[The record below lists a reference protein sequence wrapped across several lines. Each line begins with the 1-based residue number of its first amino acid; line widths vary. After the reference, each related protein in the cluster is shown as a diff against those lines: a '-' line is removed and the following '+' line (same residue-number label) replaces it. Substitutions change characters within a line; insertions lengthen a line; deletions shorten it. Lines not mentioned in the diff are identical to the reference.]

1 LRAHPAAA
9 TALEMK
15 EGAAL
20 GAAGAGEEGGSGG
33 GGRRGRGGRRERRWG
48 RRGRGCGGG
57 GEEGGSGGRGPPGQ
71 GSCGG
76 GAQGRCGGCEDE
88 HRCWLACTPPRTTP
102 ATRSTPRPAPSP
114 GRRAGSAQSPLPDS
128 RGPCTGC
135 CSSPPPPLLRPPPP
149 SSLPPL
155 LRLAAV
161 QLRAAPARLD
171 VAQPLPAAPSP
182 SRLTVR
188 GRGFLAA
195 PLAPVARRQAAAR
208 HHNGLDAGS
217 PAALPPVPTP
227 PAAGRLKGGE
237 R

>member
-1 LRAHPAAA
+1 VGRKEEAA
-9 TALEMK
+9 
-15 EGAAL
+15 
-20 GAAGAGEEGGSGG
+20 G
-33 GGRRGRGGRRERRWG
+33 GGRRGRGATAVVPRGGAAGARTSIAAGSPARRREPRLRRGARLAAAPSLGRRV
-48 RRGRGCGGG
+48 
-57 GEEGGSGGRGPPGQ
+57 
-71 GSCGG
+71 
-76 GAQGRCGGCEDE
+76 
-88 HRCWLACTPPRTTP
+88 
-102 ATRSTPRPAPSP
+102 
-114 GRRAGSAQSPLPDS
+114 GSAQSLLPDS

-161 QLRAAPARLD
+161 QLRAAPARLA

-217 PAALPPVPTP
+217 PAALPPVPAP

>member
-1 LRAHPAAA
+1 VAVVPRGGAAVRGRGPLLARLHAAADHACDAEHASPRRPAPAAVPAPRSPRCPIRAAPAPAAA
-9 TALEMK
+9 Q
-15 EGAAL
+15 
-20 GAAGAGEEGGSGG
+20 SRRRPCS
-33 GGRRGRGGRRERRWG
+33 GRR
-48 RRGRGCGGG
+48 
-57 GEEGGSGGRGPPGQ
+57 
-71 GSCGG
+71 
-76 GAQGRCGGCEDE
+76 
-88 HRCWLACTPPRTTP
+88 
-102 ATRSTPRPAPSP
+102 RPAPYH
-114 GRRAGSAQSPLPDS
+114 
-128 RGPCTGC
+128 
-135 CSSPPPPLLRPPPP
+135 
-149 SSLPPL
+149 PL

-161 QLRAAPARLD
+161 QLRAAPARLA

-217 PAALPPVPTP
+217 PAALPPVPAP

>member
-1 LRAHPAAA
+1 MLQGAAA
-9 TALEMK
+9 VVPR
-15 EGAAL
+15 G
-20 GAAGAGEEGGSGG
+20 GAAGAMTSTAASSPAR
-33 GGRRGRGGRRERRWG
+33 RRGPR
-48 RRGRGCGGG
+48 
-57 GEEGGSGGRGPPGQ
+57 
-71 GSCGG
+71 
-76 GAQGRCGGCEDE
+76 
-88 HRCWLACTPPRTTP
+88 LA
-102 ATRSTPRPAPSP
+102 AAPSP

-135 CSSPPPPLLRPPPP
+135 CSSPPEPPLLRPPPP

-155 LRLAAV
+155 LWLAAV
-161 QLRAAPARLD
+161 QLCAAPARLA

-195 PLAPVARRQAAAR
+195 ALAPVARRQAAAR

-217 PAALPPVPTP
+217 PAALPPVTAP

>member
-1 LRAHPAAA
+1 MGRKEEAA
-9 TALEMK
+9 
-15 EGAAL
+15 
-20 GAAGAGEEGGSGG
+20 G
-33 GGRRGRGGRRERRWG
+33 GGRRGKRAVAVVPRGGAAGAKTSTATGSPACHREPRL
-48 RRGRGCGGG
+48 RRGAR
-57 GEEGGSGGRGPPGQ
+57 
-71 GSCGG
+71 
-76 GAQGRCGGCEDE
+76 
-88 HRCWLACTPPRTTP
+88 LA
-102 ATRSTPRPAPSP
+102 AAPSP
-114 GRRAGSAQSPLPDS
+114 DRRAGSTQSPLPDS

-135 CSSPPPPLLRPPPP
+135 CSSPPPP

-161 QLRAAPARLD
+161 QLRAAPARLA

-217 PAALPPVPTP
+217 PAALPPVPAP

>member
-1 LRAHPAAA
+1 
-9 TALEMK
+9 MV
-15 EGAAL
+15 AAL
-20 GAAGAGEEGGSGG
+20 FCGSRATRPLKKKTRGDHRPGAGGGGGAGGGRKEEAAG
-33 GGRRGRGGRRERRWG
+33 GGRRGRGAAAVVPRGGAAGARTSTAAGSPARHRGARL
-48 RRGRGCGGG
+48 RRGAR
-57 GEEGGSGGRGPPGQ
+57 
-71 GSCGG
+71 
-76 GAQGRCGGCEDE
+76 
-88 HRCWLACTPPRTTP
+88 LA
-102 ATRSTPRPAPSP
+102 AAPNP
-114 GRRAGSAQSPLPDS
+114 DRRAGSAQSPLPDS

-149 SSLPPL
+149 PLLRPPPPSSLPPL

-161 QLRAAPARLD
+161 QLRAAPARLA

-217 PAALPPVPTP
+217 PAALPPVPAP